1 MRELITLA
9 ILNWFRKYHEVRRK
23 QWSCLRTNAGNLGNE
38 VEELEQLKQDVMI
51 SHTDQGKNDRVV
63 LKMERD
69 FYRAFAE
76 FMFWVM

>member
-1 MRELITLA
+1 
-9 ILNWFRKYHEVRRK
+9 
-23 QWSCLRTNAGNLGNE
+23 